1 CPFDVAVSGVRL
13 RAAGA
18 GPAAVDTFGRTV
30 ADGWG
35 SPDVGPAWT
44 LSGAA
49 ADFDVAA
56 GVGTIAES
64 SSLEG
69 RWAVLDVEVGDFD
82 LLVAFNFSASEPGD
96 GGLVAR
102 AGADPSQDSYE
113 ATLAP
118 TIDLLRIARTVG
130 GSFTTL
136 ASLAFTVDAATTYWL
151 RFVGRGSLLLA
162 KAWPDGAVEPQG
174 WMVSAVD
181 TSHAAGRVGVQHFG
195 DGGS

>member
-1 CPFDVAVSGVRL
+1 A
-13 RAAGA
+13 
-18 GPAAVDTFGRTV
+18 AAVLWV
-30 ADGWG
+30 A
-35 SPDVGPAWT
+35 S
-44 LSGAA
+44 
-49 ADFDVAA
+49 
-56 GVGTIAES
+56 
-64 SSLEG
+64 
-69 RWAVLDVEVGDFD
+69 
-82 LLVAFNFSASEPGD
+82 NFSASDTGA

-118 TIDLLRIARTVG
+118 TIDWLWIARTVG

-162 KAWPDGAVEPQG
+162 KAWADGTTEPQG

-195 DGGS
+195 DGGSLVVAFDNFALRNPQRLTVAQAPVNGVVKTIPAGSKVELWRPARYAL